1 MLLLRKPELQPAP
14 LAVLVVLA
22 LSRLA
27 AADETEAPPASSSAA
42 AFGVANNLVSA
53 LSAAAEVASAASAQS
68 AASVSRA
75 ASEGPS
81 GSATATATAAWATS
95 TAGGMEQY
103 TDSNDTVVLHDDLS
117 VTYSCPTA
125 GDEWVV
131 EQLTDSLS
139 AHTATGA
146 GCTVEYAFQGDAV
159 QIYGAT
165 GTEGGVF
172 GCSVTASGRNFTG
185 WWNGRGTSNTF
196 QPYQGSCSMQGLG
209 WDGHTVQ
216 LVNSPYQPGKVWF
229 TGLRFSTNKTQS
241 PWETHAWDT
250 CCAAYTFPEG
260 VATTVDAAPTSGA
273 SSGGA
278 VAGMSSGTTMFVV
291 VGLAAVVILA
301 SLLIA
306 CMCCSKRPAAGGPGT
321 KAALRAALHSPSST
335 DDEAR
340 PLKRK
345 KSRSKPTS
353 RRRRRQ
359 PSTDTSESSDAPS
372 ATTSTASET
381 DVSDEE
387 KGQDRASRRKK
398 Q

>member
-1 MLLLRKPELQPAP
+1 MLRTSEARAAA
-14 LAVLVVLA
+14 LAVLLLLLA
-22 LSRLA
+22 ASGA
-27 AADETEAPPASSSAA
+27 AADDDTEAPPASSSAA
-42 AFGVANNLVSA
+42 AFGLASNLASA
-53 LSAAAEVASAASAQS
+53 ISAAAEIASAASAQS
-68 AASVSRA
+68 AASASRS
-75 ASEGPS
+75 ASEGLS
-81 GSATATATAAWATS
+81 GSATATATAAWATK
-95 TAGGMEQY
+95 TTGGMEQY

-146 GCTVEYAFQGDAV
+146 GCKVEYAFEGDAV

-196 QPYQGSCSMQGLG
+196 NPYQGSCSMQGLG

-260 VATTVDAAPTSGA
+260 VATTIAVAPTSSA
-273 SSGGA
+273 PSGGA
-278 VAGMSSGTTMFVV
+278 VAGLGSGTTMLVV
-291 VGLAAVVILA
+291 GGLAAVVVLA

-306 CMCCSKRPAAGGPGT
+306 CMCCSKRPAAGGPST
-321 KAALRAALHSPSST
+321 KAALRAALRWPSSS
-335 DDEAR
+335 DDESR

-345 KSRSKPTS
+345 KPRSKAAS
-353 RRRRRQ
+353 RRRRRR
-359 PSTDTSESSDAPS
+359 PSTDTSASSDAPS

-387 KGQDRASRRKK
+387 RGQDRASRRKR